1 MTMNQ
6 PPMSPR
12 PLGIFSRDNYLVLKY
27 IIAVVIFTGMIGVFS
42 LIMSAVSAQ
51 RADITESNYASTA
64 KIYTG
69 PLTQASPTINAF
81 SEAVDSDF
89 YEAKPISVAQA
100 ETYAQ
105 NTALLSTTGD
115 VTINADFVKKGLS
128 YQPTYRT
135 QFHASYVLKN
145 NLTEPSVVTFAF
157 PFPANTT
164 DSEISNATLSVD
176 GKDIDDA
183 KAQFDRS
190 TYFSN
195 LATDNT
201 DPFYDDYYYEESYD
215 YTATTTVPGLKWAGE
230 IPAQGSVTVDVT
242 YETVGLSL
250 FRYEGIENPNGAQD
264 FNFKVTINGIRAYD
278 IPDGLSVDTK
288 EFGSKQ
294 VILGWNKT
302 NLYSTPTVAV
312 SVGDKINPS
321 RQVSRVYLVMTPLY
335 IVAMTILLFLFYRF
349 GKRLSVFDL
358 SLMTV
363 LYGLYFPIVHY
374 LSSFTI
380 DPTIEVFAAFDNVGY
395 FSMPLYG
402 AFAITWCVIGGL
414 MFYLTARLSGTGFAV
429 KFLLPCLV
437 LFLGFFPLVLTV
449 PEYSILLTL
458 IGITALVTI
467 VIQSRLKL
475 AKQTA

>member
-1 MTMNQ
+1 MNTVPT
-6 PPMSPR
+6 PPAHR
-12 PLGIFSRDNYLVLKY
+12 PQGIFSRDNYLVLKY
-27 IIAVVIFTGMIGVFS
+27 AIAVLIFTGLIGVFS
-42 LIMSAVSAQ
+42 LVMSAISAQ
-51 RADITESNYASTA
+51 RADITENNYESTA
-64 KIYTG
+64 RIYNG

-81 SEAVDSDF
+81 SAAEDSAF
-89 YEAKPISVAQA
+89 YKTQPITSEQA
-100 ETYAQ
+100 TTYAK
-105 NTALLSTTGD
+105 NTALLSTSGD
-115 VTINADFVKKGLS
+115 VVIDADFVKKGLS

-135 QFHASYVLKN
+135 TFQASYVLKN
-145 NLTEPSVVTFAF
+145 SLREPSVVTFAF
-157 PFPANTT
+157 PFPANTI

-176 GKDIDDA
+176 GKEIDDA
-183 KAQFDRS
+183 KAQFDRN

-195 LATDNT
+195 LSDTT
-201 DPFYDDYYYEESYD
+201 GDPFNDEYYEGGYD
-215 YTATTTVPGLKWAGE
+215 YTAPTQVPGLKWAGE
-230 IPAQGSVTVDVT
+230 IPAQGSVTVTVT

-278 IPDGLSVDTK
+278 IPDGLSVDSK

-294 VILGWNKT
+294 VVLHWNKT
-302 NLYSTPTVAV
+302 DLYSTPAVAV

-335 IVAMTILLFLFYRF
+335 IVAITILLFLFYRF

-358 SLMTV
+358 ALFTV

-380 DPTIEVFAAFDNVGY
+380 DPTIEVFAALDTVGY

-414 MFYLTARLSGTGFAV
+414 MFYLTARLSSINFAI

-467 VIQSRLKL
+467 VIQSRLRL
-475 AKQTA
+475 AKQN

>member
-1 MTMNQ
+1 MNTLPT
-6 PPMSPR
+6 PPAHR
-12 PLGIFSRDNYLVLKY
+12 PQGIFSRDNYLVLKY
-27 IIAVVIFTGMIGVFS
+27 AIAVLIFTGLIGVFS
-42 LIMSAVSAQ
+42 LVMSAVSAQ

-64 KIYTG
+64 RIYNG

-81 SEAVDSDF
+81 SEAEDSAF
-89 YEAKPISVAQA
+89 YKAQPITTEQATAYAK
-100 ETYAQ
+100 
-105 NTALLSTTGD
+105 NTALLSTSGD
-115 VTINADFVKKGLS
+115 VVIAADFVKKGLS

-135 QFHASYVLKN
+135 TFQASYVLKN
-145 NLTEPSVVTFAF
+145 SLTEPSVVTFAF

-176 GKDIDDA
+176 GKEIEDA
-183 KAQFDRS
+183 KAQFDRD

-195 LATDNT
+195 LSDTT
-201 DPFYDDYYYEESYD
+201 IKPFYESDYGDSYD
-215 YTATTTVPGLKWAGE
+215 YTTQTVPGLKWAGE
-230 IPAQGSVTVDVT
+230 IPAQGNVTVTVT

-278 IPDGLSVDTK
+278 IPDGLSVDSK

-294 VILGWNKT
+294 VVLNWSKT

-312 SVGDKINPS
+312 AVGDKINPS

-358 SLMTV
+358 ALFTV
-363 LYGLYFPIVHY
+363 LYVLYFPIVHY

-380 DPTIEVFAAFDNVGY
+380 DPTIEVFSALDTVGY

-414 MFYLTARLSGTGFAV
+414 MFYLTARLSGTTFAV

-475 AKQTA
+475 AKQN